1 MKKWLGYYIG
11 FILLLLAG
19 TAKVEAQIDPT
30 LAGMI
35 LGYTNKAEK
44 ELKSQEKAML
54 MQTTG
59 HLWMREEVEGT
70 TDLQRTFNNYLDSFR
85 DIVCYA
91 AQIYGF
97 YHEIGRLSDNM
108 GDLSKQLRQHAEGAF
123 AVALT
128 PRRNQIYRDLILG
141 SVEIV
146 NDIRQVCMNNTKMT
160 EKQRMEIVFAIRPKL
175 KRMNKKLKHLAL
187 AVKYTSFVDVWAEI
201 DEGSRPRPTD
211 KAGIVQAAM
220 RRWKRSGNRQQNNQ
234 RNHINTIN
242 TTMGKWSTILGIGKK
257 VANHSATQTT
267 ARSIGGA
274 LVHPQ
279 RTLAGLGNATK
290 TAVMGG
296 GMGYLAWEKLVN
308 DKPVVRAAADLL
320 VGEEA
325 VDKGLEMAGN
335 ATNKIADAADKA
347 GESLQ
352 EVSQSV
358 SSMGASWGGVGT
370 FLRNMTGGNGMDMLG
385 NFFGNLGKG
394 NVSGLGIF
402 GLLASAMLVFG
413 RFGWLGKI
421 AGALLGMMLIG
432 NNSKVAQPLTPAVSE
447 EQGRPG
453 GMRR

>member
-1 MKKWLGYYIG
+1 
-11 FILLLLAG
+11 
-19 TAKVEAQIDPT
+19 
-30 LAGMI
+30 
-35 LGYTNKAEK
+35 
-44 ELKSQEKAML
+44 
-54 MQTTG
+54 
-59 HLWMREEVEGT
+59 
-70 TDLQRTFNNYLDSFR
+70 
-85 DIVCYA
+85 
-91 AQIYGF
+91 
-97 YHEIGRLSDNM
+97 
-108 GDLSKQLRQHAEGAF
+108 
-123 AVALT
+123 
-128 PRRNQIYRDLILG
+128 
-141 SVEIV
+141 
-146 NDIRQVCMNNTKMT
+146 
-160 EKQRMEIVFAIRPKL
+160 
-175 KRMNKKLKHLAL
+175 
-187 AVKYTSFVDVWAEI
+187 
-201 DEGSRPRPTD
+201 
-211 KAGIVQAAM
+211 
-220 RRWKRSGNRQQNNQ
+220 
-234 RNHINTIN
+234 
-242 TTMGKWSTILGIGKK
+242 MGKWSTILGIGKK

-358 SSMGASWGGVGT
+358 SSMGASWGGVG
-370 FLRNMTGGNGMDMLG
+370 
-385 NFFGNLGKG
+385 

>member
-1 MKKWLGYYIG
+1 M
-11 FILLLLAG
+11 
-19 TAKVEAQIDPT
+19 
-30 LAGMI
+30 
-35 LGYTNKAEK
+35 
-44 ELKSQEKAML
+44 
-54 MQTTG
+54 
-59 HLWMREEVEGT
+59 
-70 TDLQRTFNNYLDSFR
+70 
-85 DIVCYA
+85 
-91 AQIYGF
+91 
-97 YHEIGRLSDNM
+97 
-108 GDLSKQLRQHAEGAF
+108 
-123 AVALT
+123 
-128 PRRNQIYRDLILG
+128 
-141 SVEIV
+141 
-146 NDIRQVCMNNTKMT
+146 
-160 EKQRMEIVFAIRPKL
+160 
-175 KRMNKKLKHLAL
+175 
-187 AVKYTSFVDVWAEI
+187 
-201 DEGSRPRPTD
+201 
-211 KAGIVQAAM
+211 
-220 RRWKRSGNRQQNNQ
+220 
-234 RNHINTIN
+234 
-242 TTMGKWSTILGIGKK
+242 
-257 VANHSATQTT
+257 
-267 ARSIGGA
+267 
-274 LVHPQ
+274 HPQ

-370 FLRNMTGGNGMDMLG
+370 FLRNMTSGNGMDMLG

-432 NNSKVAQPLTPAVSE
+432 NNSKVAQPLAPAVGE
-447 EQGRPG
+447 EQGRSG

>member
-1 MKKWLGYYIG
+1 
-11 FILLLLAG
+11 
-19 TAKVEAQIDPT
+19 
-30 LAGMI
+30 
-35 LGYTNKAEK
+35 
-44 ELKSQEKAML
+44 
-54 MQTTG
+54 
-59 HLWMREEVEGT
+59 
-70 TDLQRTFNNYLDSFR
+70 
-85 DIVCYA
+85 
-91 AQIYGF
+91 
-97 YHEIGRLSDNM
+97 
-108 GDLSKQLRQHAEGAF
+108 
-123 AVALT
+123 
-128 PRRNQIYRDLILG
+128 
-141 SVEIV
+141 
-146 NDIRQVCMNNTKMT
+146 
-160 EKQRMEIVFAIRPKL
+160 
-175 KRMNKKLKHLAL
+175 
-187 AVKYTSFVDVWAEI
+187 
-201 DEGSRPRPTD
+201 
-211 KAGIVQAAM
+211 
-220 RRWKRSGNRQQNNQ
+220 
-234 RNHINTIN
+234 
-242 TTMGKWSTILGIGKK
+242 MGKWSTILGIGKK

-267 ARSIGGA
+267 ARSIGGP

-394 NVSGLGIF
+394 NVSGLGSF

>member
-1 MKKWLGYYIG
+1 
-11 FILLLLAG
+11 
-19 TAKVEAQIDPT
+19 
-30 LAGMI
+30 
-35 LGYTNKAEK
+35 
-44 ELKSQEKAML
+44 
-54 MQTTG
+54 
-59 HLWMREEVEGT
+59 
-70 TDLQRTFNNYLDSFR
+70 
-85 DIVCYA
+85 
-91 AQIYGF
+91 
-97 YHEIGRLSDNM
+97 
-108 GDLSKQLRQHAEGAF
+108 
-123 AVALT
+123 
-128 PRRNQIYRDLILG
+128 
-141 SVEIV
+141 
-146 NDIRQVCMNNTKMT
+146 
-160 EKQRMEIVFAIRPKL
+160 
-175 KRMNKKLKHLAL
+175 
-187 AVKYTSFVDVWAEI
+187 
-201 DEGSRPRPTD
+201 
-211 KAGIVQAAM
+211 
-220 RRWKRSGNRQQNNQ
+220 
-234 RNHINTIN
+234 
-242 TTMGKWSTILGIGKK
+242 MGKWSTILGIGKK

-267 ARSIGGA
+267 ARSIA

>member
-1 MKKWLGYYIG
+1 MVNNLRYR
-11 FILLLLAG
+11 
-19 TAKVEAQIDPT
+19 Q
-30 LAGMI
+30 
-35 LGYTNKAEK
+35 
-44 ELKSQEKAML
+44 KSSQ
-54 MQTTG
+54 
-59 HLWMREEVEGT
+59 
-70 TDLQRTFNNYLDSFR
+70 
-85 DIVCYA
+85 
-91 AQIYGF
+91 
-97 YHEIGRLSDNM
+97 
-108 GDLSKQLRQHAEGAF
+108 
-123 AVALT
+123 
-128 PRRNQIYRDLILG
+128 P
-141 SVEIV
+141 
-146 NDIRQVCMNNTKMT
+146 
-160 EKQRMEIVFAIRPKL
+160 
-175 KRMNKKLKHLAL
+175 
-187 AVKYTSFVDVWAEI
+187 
-201 DEGSRPRPTD
+201 
-211 KAGIVQAAM
+211 
-220 RRWKRSGNRQQNNQ
+220 
-234 RNHINTIN
+234 
-242 TTMGKWSTILGIGKK
+242 
-257 VANHSATQTT
+257 
-267 ARSIGGA
+267 
-274 LVHPQ
+274 
-279 RTLAGLGNATK
+279 LGNTNYGTQYRRSTCASPTH
-290 TAVMGG
+290 TCRIG

>member
-1 MKKWLGYYIG
+1 
-11 FILLLLAG
+11 
-19 TAKVEAQIDPT
+19 
-30 LAGMI
+30 
-35 LGYTNKAEK
+35 
-44 ELKSQEKAML
+44 
-54 MQTTG
+54 
-59 HLWMREEVEGT
+59 
-70 TDLQRTFNNYLDSFR
+70 
-85 DIVCYA
+85 
-91 AQIYGF
+91 
-97 YHEIGRLSDNM
+97 
-108 GDLSKQLRQHAEGAF
+108 
-123 AVALT
+123 
-128 PRRNQIYRDLILG
+128 
-141 SVEIV
+141 
-146 NDIRQVCMNNTKMT
+146 
-160 EKQRMEIVFAIRPKL
+160 
-175 KRMNKKLKHLAL
+175 
-187 AVKYTSFVDVWAEI
+187 
-201 DEGSRPRPTD
+201 
-211 KAGIVQAAM
+211 
-220 RRWKRSGNRQQNNQ
+220 
-234 RNHINTIN
+234 
-242 TTMGKWSTILGIGKK
+242 MGKWSTILGIGKK

-274 LVHPQ
+274 LVHPR

>member
-1 MKKWLGYYIG
+1 
-11 FILLLLAG
+11 
-19 TAKVEAQIDPT
+19 
-30 LAGMI
+30 
-35 LGYTNKAEK
+35 
-44 ELKSQEKAML
+44 
-54 MQTTG
+54 
-59 HLWMREEVEGT
+59 
-70 TDLQRTFNNYLDSFR
+70 
-85 DIVCYA
+85 
-91 AQIYGF
+91 
-97 YHEIGRLSDNM
+97 
-108 GDLSKQLRQHAEGAF
+108 
-123 AVALT
+123 
-128 PRRNQIYRDLILG
+128 
-141 SVEIV
+141 
-146 NDIRQVCMNNTKMT
+146 
-160 EKQRMEIVFAIRPKL
+160 
-175 KRMNKKLKHLAL
+175 
-187 AVKYTSFVDVWAEI
+187 
-201 DEGSRPRPTD
+201 
-211 KAGIVQAAM
+211 
-220 RRWKRSGNRQQNNQ
+220 
-234 RNHINTIN
+234 
-242 TTMGKWSTILGIGKK
+242 
-257 VANHSATQTT
+257 
-267 ARSIGGA
+267 
-274 LVHPQ
+274 
-279 RTLAGLGNATK
+279 
-290 TAVMGG
+290 
-296 GMGYLAWEKLVN
+296 MGYLAWEKLVN

-335 ATNKIADAADKA
+335 ATSKIADAADKA

>member
-220 RRWKRSGNRQQNNQ
+220 RRWKRSGNRYQNNQ

>member
-1 MKKWLGYYIG
+1 M
-11 FILLLLAG
+11 
-19 TAKVEAQIDPT
+19 
-30 LAGMI
+30 
-35 LGYTNKAEK
+35 
-44 ELKSQEKAML
+44 
-54 MQTTG
+54 
-59 HLWMREEVEGT
+59 
-70 TDLQRTFNNYLDSFR
+70 
-85 DIVCYA
+85 
-91 AQIYGF
+91 
-97 YHEIGRLSDNM
+97 
-108 GDLSKQLRQHAEGAF
+108 
-123 AVALT
+123 
-128 PRRNQIYRDLILG
+128 
-141 SVEIV
+141 
-146 NDIRQVCMNNTKMT
+146 
-160 EKQRMEIVFAIRPKL
+160 
-175 KRMNKKLKHLAL
+175 
-187 AVKYTSFVDVWAEI
+187 
-201 DEGSRPRPTD
+201 
-211 KAGIVQAAM
+211 
-220 RRWKRSGNRQQNNQ
+220 
-234 RNHINTIN
+234 
-242 TTMGKWSTILGIGKK
+242 
-257 VANHSATQTT
+257 
-267 ARSIGGA
+267 
-274 LVHPQ
+274 HPQ
-279 RTLAGLGNATK
+279 RTLVGLGNATK

-325 VDKGLEMAGN
+325 VDKGLEMVGN

-358 SSMGASWGGVGT
+358 SSMGATWGGVGT

>member
-1 MKKWLGYYIG
+1 
-11 FILLLLAG
+11 
-19 TAKVEAQIDPT
+19 
-30 LAGMI
+30 
-35 LGYTNKAEK
+35 
-44 ELKSQEKAML
+44 
-54 MQTTG
+54 
-59 HLWMREEVEGT
+59 
-70 TDLQRTFNNYLDSFR
+70 
-85 DIVCYA
+85 
-91 AQIYGF
+91 
-97 YHEIGRLSDNM
+97 
-108 GDLSKQLRQHAEGAF
+108 
-123 AVALT
+123 
-128 PRRNQIYRDLILG
+128 
-141 SVEIV
+141 
-146 NDIRQVCMNNTKMT
+146 
-160 EKQRMEIVFAIRPKL
+160 
-175 KRMNKKLKHLAL
+175 
-187 AVKYTSFVDVWAEI
+187 
-201 DEGSRPRPTD
+201 
-211 KAGIVQAAM
+211 
-220 RRWKRSGNRQQNNQ
+220 
-234 RNHINTIN
+234 
-242 TTMGKWSTILGIGKK
+242 MGKWSTILGIGKK
-257 VANHSATQTT
+257 VANHSATKTT

>member
-1 MKKWLGYYIG
+1 
-11 FILLLLAG
+11 
-19 TAKVEAQIDPT
+19 
-30 LAGMI
+30 
-35 LGYTNKAEK
+35 
-44 ELKSQEKAML
+44 
-54 MQTTG
+54 
-59 HLWMREEVEGT
+59 
-70 TDLQRTFNNYLDSFR
+70 
-85 DIVCYA
+85 
-91 AQIYGF
+91 
-97 YHEIGRLSDNM
+97 
-108 GDLSKQLRQHAEGAF
+108 
-123 AVALT
+123 
-128 PRRNQIYRDLILG
+128 
-141 SVEIV
+141 
-146 NDIRQVCMNNTKMT
+146 
-160 EKQRMEIVFAIRPKL
+160 
-175 KRMNKKLKHLAL
+175 
-187 AVKYTSFVDVWAEI
+187 
-201 DEGSRPRPTD
+201 
-211 KAGIVQAAM
+211 
-220 RRWKRSGNRQQNNQ
+220 
-234 RNHINTIN
+234 
-242 TTMGKWSTILGIGKK
+242 MGKWSTILGIGKK

-267 ARSIGGA
+267 ARSIGGE

-296 GMGYLAWEKLVN
+296 GIGYLAWEKLVN

-320 VGEEA
+320 VVEEA

>member
-1 MKKWLGYYIG
+1 
-11 FILLLLAG
+11 
-19 TAKVEAQIDPT
+19 
-30 LAGMI
+30 
-35 LGYTNKAEK
+35 
-44 ELKSQEKAML
+44 
-54 MQTTG
+54 
-59 HLWMREEVEGT
+59 
-70 TDLQRTFNNYLDSFR
+70 
-85 DIVCYA
+85 
-91 AQIYGF
+91 
-97 YHEIGRLSDNM
+97 
-108 GDLSKQLRQHAEGAF
+108 
-123 AVALT
+123 
-128 PRRNQIYRDLILG
+128 
-141 SVEIV
+141 
-146 NDIRQVCMNNTKMT
+146 
-160 EKQRMEIVFAIRPKL
+160 
-175 KRMNKKLKHLAL
+175 
-187 AVKYTSFVDVWAEI
+187 
-201 DEGSRPRPTD
+201 
-211 KAGIVQAAM
+211 
-220 RRWKRSGNRQQNNQ
+220 
-234 RNHINTIN
+234 
-242 TTMGKWSTILGIGKK
+242 MGKWSTILGIGKK
-257 VANHSATQTT
+257 VANHSAIQTT

-279 RTLAGLGNATK
+279 RTLVGLGNATK

-308 DKPVVRAAADLL
+308 DKPIVRAAADLL

>member
-1 MKKWLGYYIG
+1 
-11 FILLLLAG
+11 
-19 TAKVEAQIDPT
+19 
-30 LAGMI
+30 
-35 LGYTNKAEK
+35 
-44 ELKSQEKAML
+44 
-54 MQTTG
+54 
-59 HLWMREEVEGT
+59 
-70 TDLQRTFNNYLDSFR
+70 
-85 DIVCYA
+85 
-91 AQIYGF
+91 
-97 YHEIGRLSDNM
+97 
-108 GDLSKQLRQHAEGAF
+108 
-123 AVALT
+123 
-128 PRRNQIYRDLILG
+128 
-141 SVEIV
+141 
-146 NDIRQVCMNNTKMT
+146 
-160 EKQRMEIVFAIRPKL
+160 
-175 KRMNKKLKHLAL
+175 
-187 AVKYTSFVDVWAEI
+187 
-201 DEGSRPRPTD
+201 
-211 KAGIVQAAM
+211 
-220 RRWKRSGNRQQNNQ
+220 
-234 RNHINTIN
+234 
-242 TTMGKWSTILGIGKK
+242 MGKWSTILGIGKK
-257 VANHSATQTT
+257 VANNSATQTS
-267 ARSIGGA
+267 ARSIGGP

-308 DKPVVRAAADLL
+308 DKPVVRAAADL

-325 VDKGLEMAGN
+325 VDKGPEMAGN